1 MSTILIID
9 DDLQLRRFLRT
20 TLAGHGHTVAE
31 AGSVAEAIDAIG
43 RVHPAVVLLD
53 LGLPDGDGLTVLRK
67 LPAEHRPPVIVLSAR
82 GQEGDKV
89 TALDA
94 GAEDYLTK
102 PFGASELLARIR
114 VVLRRVG
121 GAAAPDVIEVGP
133 IKIDQPRHAV
143 TVDGHE
149 VHLTPIEFRLLL
161 ELARQPGR
169 VLTHRKL
176 LSEIWGPNAVDDVH
190 YLRVHM
196 GALRRKIEADPAR
209 PHWLLTEAGVGYR
222 LREPEPDTAS
232 RPAVPE

>member
-1 MSTILIID
+1 MSTILIVD

-20 TLAGHGHTVAE
+20 TLAGHGHAVAE

-43 RVHPAVVLLD
+43 RVHPQVILLD
-53 LGLPDGDGLTVLRK
+53 LGLPDGDGLTVLRTF
-67 LPAEHRPPVIVLSAR
+67 PADSRPPVIVLSAR

-121 GAAAPDVIEVGP
+121 GAPAPDVIEVGP
-133 IKIDQPRHAV
+133 IRIDQPRHTV
-143 TVDGHE
+143 TIGGQE

-169 VLTHRKL
+169 VLTHRQL
-176 LSEIWGPNAVDDVH
+176 LREIWGPNAVEEVH

-196 GALRRKIEADPAR
+196 GALRRKIEPDPAR
-209 PHWLLTEAGVGYR
+209 PRWLLTEAGVGYR
-222 LREPEPDTAS
+222 LREPALDA
-232 RPAVPE
+232 PAG

>member
-1 MSTILIID
+1 MTTILVVD

-20 TLAGHGHTVAE
+20 TLAGHGHAVAE
-31 AGSVAEAIDAIG
+31 AGSVAEAIAAIA
-43 RVHPAVVLLD
+43 RVYPSVILLD
-53 LGLPDGDGLTVLRK
+53 LGLPDGDGLAVLRGI
-67 LPAEHRPPVIVLSAR
+67 PAENRPPVIVLSAR

-102 PFGASELLARIR
+102 PFGASELMARIR
-114 VVLRRVG
+114 VVLRRAG
-121 GAAAPDVIEVGP
+121 GAPSPDVIEVGP
-133 IKIDQPRHAV
+133 IKIDQPRHSV
-143 TVDGHE
+143 TVGGKD

-169 VLTHRKL
+169 VLTHRQL
-176 LSEIWGPNAVDDVH
+176 LREIWGPNAVDEVH

-209 PHWLLTEAGVGYR
+209 PRWLLTEAGVGYR
-222 LREPEPDTAS
+222 LRDL
-232 RPAVPE
+232 

>member
-1 MSTILIID
+1 VTTILVVD

-20 TLAGHGHTVAE
+20 TLAGHGHLVAE
-31 AGSVAEAIDAIG
+31 AGSVAEALDAIA
-43 RVHPAVVLLD
+43 RVHPNVILLD
-53 LGLPDGDGLTVLRK
+53 LGLPDGDGLTVLRR
-67 LPAEHRPPVIVLSAR
+67 LAPDTRPPVIVLSAR

-114 VVLRRVG
+114 VVLRRG
-121 GAAAPDVIEVGP
+121 GAPAPDVIEVGP
-133 IKIDQPRHAV
+133 IRIDQPRHAV
-143 TVDGHE
+143 TVGGHE

-169 VLTHRKL
+169 VLTHRHL
-176 LSEIWGPNAVDDVH
+176 LREIWGPSAVDEAH

-209 PHWLLTEAGVGYR
+209 PQWLLTETGVGYR
-222 LREPEPDTAS
+222 LREPTPDSTTA
-232 RPAVPE
+232 R

>member
-1 MSTILIID
+1 VSTILVVD

-20 TLAGHGHTVAE
+20 TLAGHGHAVVE
-31 AGSVAEAIDAIG
+31 AGSVAEALDVTS
-43 RVHPAVVLLD
+43 RLHPAVILLD
-53 LGLPDGDGLTVLRK
+53 LGLPDGDGITLLGK
-67 LPAEHRPPVIVLSAR
+67 LPAEGRPQVIVLSAR

-114 VVLRRVG
+114 VVLRRG
-121 GAAAPDVIEVGP
+121 GGSPMSDVIEVGP

-143 TVDGHE
+143 TVGGHE
-149 VHLTPIEFRLLL
+149 VHLTPIEFRLLV

-169 VLTHRKL
+169 VLTHRQL
-176 LSEIWGPNAVDDVH
+176 LREVWGPNAVEEVH

-209 PHWLLTEAGVGYR
+209 PQWLLTEAGVGYR
-222 LREPEPDTAS
+222 WREP
-232 RPAVPE
+232 PADGPAG

>member
-1 MSTILIID
+1 MSTILVVD

-20 TLAGHGHTVAE
+20 TLAGHGHSVVE
-31 AGSVAEAIDAIG
+31 AGSVAEALDAIG
-43 RVHPAVVLLD
+43 RVHPQVILLD
-53 LGLPDGDGLTVLRK
+53 LGLPDGDGLTVLRQI
-67 LPAEHRPPVIVLSAR
+67 PAETRPPVIVLSAR

-121 GAAAPDVIEVGP
+121 GAPAVDVIEVGP
-133 IKIDQPRHAV
+133 IKIDQPRHSV
-143 TVDGHE
+143 TVGGKD

-169 VLTHRKL
+169 VLTHRQL
-176 LSEIWGPNAVDDVH
+176 LREIWGPNAVDEIH

-209 PHWLLTEAGVGYR
+209 PQWLLTEAGVGYR
-222 LREPEPDTAS
+222 MREPVPDGPS
-232 RPAVPE
+232 G

>member
-1 MSTILIID
+1 MSTILIVD

-20 TLAGHGHTVAE
+20 TLAGHGHAVAE
-31 AGSVAEAIDAIG
+31 AGSVADAIDAIG
-43 RVHPAVVLLD
+43 RVRPSLMLLD
-53 LGLPDGDGLTVLRK
+53 LGLPDGDGLDVLRK
-67 LPAEHRPPVIVLSAR
+67 LPAESRPPVIVLSAR

-94 GAEDYLTK
+94 GADDYLTK

-114 VVLRRVG
+114 VALRRVG
-121 GAAAPDVIEVGP
+121 GAPALDMIEVGP
-133 IKIDQPRHAV
+133 IKIDQPRHVV
-143 TVDGHE
+143 TVEGRE

-176 LSEIWGPNAVDDVH
+176 LTEVWGPNAVDETH

-209 PHWLLTEAGVGYR
+209 PRWLLTEAGVGYR
-222 LREPEPDTAS
+222 LRESAPDTSA
-232 RPAVPE
+232 R

>member
-1 MSTILIID
+1 MTTILVVD

-20 TLAGHGHTVAE
+20 TLAGHGHAVAE
-31 AGSVAEAIDAIG
+31 AGTVAEAIDAIA
-43 RVHPAVVLLD
+43 RVHPAVILLD
-53 LGLPDGDGLTVLRK
+53 LGLPDGDGLTLLRK
-67 LPAEHRPPVIVLSAR
+67 VPPEGRPPVIVLSAR

-114 VVLRRVG
+114 VALRRLG
-121 GAAAPDVIEVGP
+121 GTPTPDVIEVGP
-133 IKIDQPRHAV
+133 IKIDQPRHTV
-143 TVDGHE
+143 TVSGHE

-161 ELARQPGR
+161 ELARHPGR
-169 VLTHRKL
+169 VLTHHQL
-176 LSEIWGPNAVDDVH
+176 LREIWGPNAVDEVH

-209 PHWLLTEAGVGYR
+209 PQWLLTEAGVGYR
-222 LREPEPDTAS
+222 LREP
-232 RPAVPE
+232 PAK

>member
-1 MSTILIID
+1 MSTILVVD

-20 TLAGHGHTVAE
+20 TLAGHGHAVVE
-31 AGSVAEAIDAIG
+31 AGSVAEAVDAIA
-43 RVHPAVVLLD
+43 RAHPSVILLD
-53 LGLPDGDGLTVLRK
+53 LGLPDGDGLTLLRK
-67 LPAEHRPPVIVLSAR
+67 LPADARPPVIVLSAR

-121 GAAAPDVIEVGP
+121 GTPVADVIEVGP
-133 IKIDQPRHAV
+133 IKIDQPRHMV
-143 TVDGHE
+143 TVSGTE

-169 VLTHRKL
+169 VLTHRQL
-176 LSEIWGPNAVDDVH
+176 LREVWGPNAVEEVH

-209 PHWLLTEAGVGYR
+209 PQWLLTEAGVGYR
-222 LREPEPDTAS
+222 LREPTPDAS
-232 RPAVPE
+232 

>member
-1 MSTILIID
+1 MTTILVVD

-20 TLAGHGHTVAE
+20 TLAGHGHAVAE
-31 AGSVAEAIDAIG
+31 AGTVAEAIDAIT
-43 RVHPAVVLLD
+43 RIHPAVILLD
-53 LGLPDGDGLTVLRK
+53 LGLPDGDGLTLLRK
-67 LPAEHRPPVIVLSAR
+67 VPPEGRPPVIVLSAR

-114 VVLRRVG
+114 VALRRVG
-121 GAAAPDVIEVGP
+121 GTPTPDVIEVGP
-133 IKIDQPRHAV
+133 IKIDQPRHTV
-143 TVDGHE
+143 TVSGNE

-161 ELARQPGR
+161 ELARHPGR
-169 VLTHRKL
+169 VLTHHQL
-176 LSEIWGPNAVDDVH
+176 LREIWGPNAVDEVH

-209 PHWLLTEAGVGYR
+209 PQWLLTEAGVGYR
-222 LREPEPDTAS
+222 LREP
-232 RPAVPE
+232 PAK

>member
-1 MSTILIID
+1 MSTILVVD

-31 AGSVAEAIDAIG
+31 AGTVAEAIDAIA
-43 RVHPAVVLLD
+43 RVHPAVILLD
-53 LGLPDGDGLTVLRK
+53 LGLPDGDGLTLLRRV
-67 LPAEHRPPVIVLSAR
+67 PPESRPPVIVLSAR

-114 VVLRRVG
+114 VALRRVG
-121 GAAAPDVIEVGP
+121 GTPTPDVLEVGP
-133 IKIDQPRHAV
+133 IKIDQPRHTV
-143 TVDGHE
+143 TVSGNE

-161 ELARQPGR
+161 ELARHPGR
-169 VLTHRKL
+169 VLTHHQL
-176 LSEIWGPNAVDDVH
+176 LREIWGPNAVDEVH

-209 PHWLLTEAGVGYR
+209 PQWLLTEAGVGYR
-222 LREPEPDTAS
+222 LREPRPDT
-232 RPAVPE
+232 PPG

>member
-1 MSTILIID
+1 MTTILVVD

-20 TLAGHGHTVAE
+20 TLAGHGHAVAE
-31 AGSVAEAIDAIG
+31 AGSVAEAIDAIA
-43 RVHPAVVLLD
+43 RVHPSVILLD
-53 LGLPDGDGLTVLRK
+53 LGLPDGDGLAVLRAI
-67 LPAEHRPPVIVLSAR
+67 PAENRPPVIVLSAR

-114 VVLRRVG
+114 VVLRRSG
-121 GAAAPDVIEVGP
+121 GTPAPDVIEVGP

-143 TVDGHE
+143 TVAGAE

-169 VLTHRKL
+169 VLTHRQL
-176 LSEIWGPNAVDDVH
+176 LREVWGPNAVDETH

-209 PHWLLTEAGVGYR
+209 PQWLLTEAGVGYR
-222 LREPEPDTAS
+222 LREPLPD
-232 RPAVPE
+232 PPV

>member
-1 MSTILIID
+1 VSTILVVD

-20 TLAGHGHTVAE
+20 TLAGHGHTVVE
-31 AGSVAEAIDAIG
+31 AGSVAEALDAIA
-43 RVHPAVVLLD
+43 RVRPAVILLD
-53 LGLPDGDGLTVLRK
+53 LGLPDGDGLSVLRAIE
-67 LPAEHRPPVIVLSAR
+67 PEARPPVIVLSAR

-114 VVLRRVG
+114 VVLRRG
-121 GAAAPDVIEVGP
+121 GGGGPAPDVIAVGP
-133 IKIDQPRHAV
+133 IRIDQPRHTV
-143 TVDGHE
+143 TVDGKD

-169 VLTHRKL
+169 VLTHRQL
-176 LSEIWGPNAVDDVH
+176 LREVWGPRSTQTH

-196 GALRRKIEADPAR
+196 AALRRKIEADPAR
-209 PHWLLTEAGVGYR
+209 PQLLVTEPSVGYR
-222 LREPEPDTAS
+222 LRD
-232 RPAVPE
+232 RG

>member
-1 MSTILIID
+1 MTTILVVD

-20 TLAGHGHTVAE
+20 TLAGHGHAVAE
-31 AGSVAEAIDAIG
+31 AGTVAEAIDAIG
-43 RVHPAVVLLD
+43 RVHPAVILLD
-53 LGLPDGDGLTVLRK
+53 LGLPDGDGLTLLRRV
-67 LPAEHRPPVIVLSAR
+67 PPEGRPPVIVLSAR

-114 VVLRRVG
+114 VALRRVG
-121 GAAAPDVIEVGP
+121 GNPTPDVLEVGP
-133 IKIDQPRHAV
+133 IKIDQPRHTV
-143 TVDGHE
+143 TVSGNE

-161 ELARQPGR
+161 ELARHPGR
-169 VLTHRKL
+169 VLTHHQL
-176 LSEIWGPNAVDDVH
+176 LREIWGPNAVDEVH

-209 PHWLLTEAGVGYR
+209 PQWLLTEAGVGYR
-222 LREPEPDTAS
+222 LREP
-232 RPAVPE
+232 PAK